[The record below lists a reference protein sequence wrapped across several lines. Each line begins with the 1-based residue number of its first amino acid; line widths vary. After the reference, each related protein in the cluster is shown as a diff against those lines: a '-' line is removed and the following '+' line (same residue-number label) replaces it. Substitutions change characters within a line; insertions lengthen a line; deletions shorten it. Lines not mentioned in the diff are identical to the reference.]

1 MDNATTGHTAE
12 ARSLA
17 DTETNGTAEEG
28 RVTRTERRPG
38 LTVRTFSV
46 AQDGTRY
53 DDSGVTSAYPGPDE
67 YVARIEVWPACACP
81 QHRAG

>member
-1 MDNATTGHTAE
+1 MDNATTEGTAE

-17 DTETNGTAEEG
+17 DTETTATAEEG
-28 RVTRTERRPG
+28 RLTRTGRGPG

-67 YVARIEVWPACACP
+67 YVARIKVWPACTCP